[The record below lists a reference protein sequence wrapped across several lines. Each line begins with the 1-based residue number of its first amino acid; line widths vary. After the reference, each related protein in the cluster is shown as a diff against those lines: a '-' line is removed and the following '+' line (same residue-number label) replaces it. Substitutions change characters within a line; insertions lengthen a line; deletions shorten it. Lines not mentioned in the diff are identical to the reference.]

1 MTKKLLLFF
10 TALYLHSLLSLA
22 QQKEI
27 QFKHISTSDGLSQ
40 SSAIAICQD
49 NLGQMWI
56 GTRDGL
62 NKYDGNSFT
71 VYRNNTLANS
81 ISNNDVLSIIQ
92 DRDGDIWIGTYNG
105 LNRYSPQKNVF
116 TTFFKNNGKNSLCNN
131 TILAIKELSNGEIWI
146 GTSNGLSVYN
156 KSKNCFTNFFH
167 QDKNE
172 NSIANNR
179 VNTILETSKKEV
191 FVGTTKGLSKVVSR
205 ENNKILFKTVHS
217 KILNVQ
223 DVIEEENHLLLA
235 TKQHGVLVYNASL
248 NTIKEHQ
255 VNAKIYKN
263 VRRLLYD
270 NQRNLWVGTY
280 NGLFIIT
287 PKNKL
292 ITLKNN
298 VNDTKSLSKNSV
310 KSLFKDKKGSI
321 WVGTYYGG
329 INFWDQSNS
338 NFINYTTSTFK
349 KRLSYSVVS
358 SIEKYKNK
366 YLFFGT
372 EGNGVDIFNIQKNTV
387 LGLYKNIKLQNKNVK
402 SLLVDND
409 LLWIGSFSSGI
420 RLYDIKEEKEIRS
433 PFNSSLKSYL
443 DGIGVY
449 SIKKEKNT
457 YWLGTFG
464 KGLIHYN
471 RETNAFKTYVHD
483 ANNSNSLSN
492 DLIRTIKID
501 SKNNIWVGTQEGLNK
516 ITPSNTIV
524 RFFYNS
530 EIQSGDDITSVFED
544 SKQTIWVGTKAKGL
558 YKLKGDAFQ
567 KVELATKNTSIS
579 SIHSI
584 LEDDDSTIWVSTNQ
598 GIISYHIIKNEIGIY
613 NQKEGIISNEFNDNA
628 SLKFGKSTMYFGG
641 PDGITSFNTSAI
653 KNNNYSPQVILTD
666 FKIKN
671 KSIKIDS
678 SSTVLKNTIQYTDQL
693 SLTHDQGNFSI
704 SFAIPNFINSKNN
717 TYKYRLR
724 GLEEDWVFTSG
735 NSATYTI
742 QNPGKY
748 IFEIKGANNNEVWNT
763 NATELE
769 INVSPAPWRSWWA
782 FLLYGL
788 AIAVALYFLID
799 VQKSKTKLK
808 LELGLEQLEN
818 EKIEETNKAKLQF
831 FTNISHE
838 FRTPLTLILGPLKQ
852 VLGDFKGASAIYKKL
867 LVVENNA
874 NHLLLLINR
883 LMDFRK
889 FENDLFKVEAAE
901 GNIVKF
907 LREIYLSFS
916 EHAKSGDFEYTFST
930 SEEVILVYYDRY
942 KLERVFY
949 NLISNAFRYT
959 PKGGKIHFT
968 VKRIDNLISI
978 AVEDSGVG
986 ISKENKDKIFD
997 RFFEVAINNEPGNTY
1012 TKGTGIGLSIAKNIV
1027 KLHKGSINVK
1037 DNTNGKG
1044 TIFTVQLPLG
1054 KNHFLEEEIIK
1065 DFKFSDDVS
1074 QYVDQLKEPVLI
1086 LEDKLSDAI
1095 VNPAQETILIV
1106 EDNKPLRKFM
1116 KQLLVDD
1123 YNVIEAENGEIA
1135 LKKAIKHSP
1144 NLIVS
1149 DVIMPV
1155 MVGTELCAAIKKN
1168 IKTSHIPIILLTSRT
1183 SLIYRLDGL
1192 ENGADDYIS
1201 KPFDVKEFKLRIRNI
1216 LETQQ
1221 KLREKFTGDLKPN
1234 SSDVVSSMDEKLF
1247 KKALGVVHTN
1257 IANEDFDIPFFCSE
1271 LGVSRTMLF
1280 VKIKA
1285 WTNFTPNEFILHLR
1299 MKRAAELLE
1308 KGQLN
1313 ISQISYK
1320 VGYKNPKYFSKS
1332 FQKKYGESPS
1342 QYQKKF
1348 SEY

>member
-1 MTKKLLLFF
+1 MTKKFF
-10 TALYLHSLLSLA
+10 FFIVVLYTCCLSSFA
-22 QQKEI
+22 QQEEVH
-27 QFKHISTSDGLSQ
+27 FKHISTTEGLSQ
-40 SSAIAICQD
+40 SSAIAIYQD

-62 NKYDGNSFT
+62 NKYDGNTFT
-71 VYRNNTLANS
+71 VYRSNSLANS
-81 ISNNDVLSIIQ
+81 ISNNDILSIIQ
-92 DRDGDIWIGTYNG
+92 DSDGYIWIGTYNG
-105 LNRYSPQKNVF
+105 LNRYNPKKNTF
-116 TTFFKNNGKNSLCNN
+116 TTFFKNREKNSLCNN
-131 TILAIKELSNGEIWI
+131 TVWSIKEISNGEIWI
-146 GTSNGLSVYN
+146 GTSNGLSIYN
-156 KSKNCFTNFFH
+156 KKTNSFTNFFH
-167 QDKNE
+167 QPKSS
-172 NSIANNR
+172 NSLANNH
-179 VNTILETSKKEV
+179 VQAIIETTKKEI
-191 FVGTTKGLSKVVSR
+191 FVGTAKGLSKVVSR
-205 ENNKILFKTVHS
+205 EKNKLFFTTTEAK
-217 KILNVQ
+217 KLNVQ
-223 DVIEEENHLLLA
+223 DILEEENTLLLA
-235 TKQHGVLVYNASL
+235 TKNNGVFIYNDNL
-248 NTIKEHQ
+248 NTIEEHKI
-255 VNAKIYKN
+255 NAKIHQN
-263 VRRLLYD
+263 VRRLIYD
-270 NQRNLWVGTY
+270 NQKNLWIGTY
-280 NGLFIIT
+280 KGIFILT
-287 PKNKL
+287 PENKS
-292 ITLKNN
+292 IVLKNN
-298 VNDTKSLSKNSV
+298 INDAKSLSKNSV

-329 INFWDQSNS
+329 VNFWDQSNS
-338 NFINYTTSTFK
+338 NFINYTTTTYK

-358 SIEKYKNK
+358 SFEKYKNK

-372 EGNGVDIFNIQKNTV
+372 EGNGVDIFNVKENIV
-387 LGLYKNIKLQNKNVK
+387 SEFYKNINLDSKNIK
-402 SLLVDND
+402 SLLVDDN
-409 LLWIGSFSSGI
+409 LLWIGSFNSGI
-420 RLYDIKEEKEIRS
+420 HFYDIIKERQVKGPVSTE
-433 PFNSSLKSYL
+433 LKSYL
-443 DGIGVY
+443 NDIGVY
-449 SIKKEKNT
+449 SIKKEGNL

-464 KGLIHYN
+464 KGLVCYN
-471 RETNAFKTYVHD
+471 KETHTFKTYL
-483 ANNSNSLSN
+483 NNSENPNSLSN

-516 ITPSNTIV
+516 ITNSNKVV

-530 EIQSGDDITSVFED
+530 EIQSGDDISTVFED
-544 SKQTIWVGTKAKGL
+544 SKKTIWIGTKAKGL
-558 YKLKGDAFQ
+558 YKLVGNNFQ
-567 KVELATKNTSIS
+567 KVALSPKGESIS

-584 LEDDDSTIWVSTNQ
+584 LEDDNSTIWISTNQ
-598 GIISYHIIKNEIGIY
+598 GIVSYNTQTNQTTIR

-628 SLKFGKSTMYFGG
+628 SLKIGKSMMYFGG
-641 PDGITSFNTSAI
+641 PEGVTSFNTNTI
-653 KNNNYSPQVILTD
+653 KNNEYAPEVILTD

-671 KSIKIDS
+671 KSVTIDS
-678 SSTVLKNTIQYTDQL
+678 TSVLEKTIQFTEEL
-693 SLTHDQGNFSI
+693 SLNHDQGNFSI
-704 SFAIPNFINSKNN
+704 SFAIPNYINPQNN
-717 TYKYRLR
+717 TYKYRLK
-724 GLEEDWVFTSG
+724 GLEEDWGYTTE

-748 IFEIKGANNNEVWNT
+748 VFEVKGANNNEVWNSST
-763 NATELE
+763 TKLKIKVN
-769 INVSPAPWRSWWA
+769 PAPWRSWWA

-788 AIAVALYFLID
+788 AIAIALYFLINA
-799 VQKSKTKLK
+799 QKSKTKLR

-818 EKIEETNKAKLQF
+818 EKIEEANKAKLQF

-852 VLGDFKGASAIYKKL
+852 VLSDFKGASSIYKTL

-889 FENDLFKVEAAE
+889 FENDLFQMEAAK

-907 LREIYLSFS
+907 LKEIYLSFS
-916 EHAKSGDFEYTFST
+916 EHAKSGGYEYSFST
-930 SEEVILVYYDRY
+930 SKEVILVYYDRY

-959 PKGGKIHFT
+959 PKGGKIHIVIKEEGST
-968 VKRIDNLISI
+968 ILI

-1027 KLHKGSINVK
+1027 KLHKGNIRVS
-1037 DNTNGKG
+1037 DNKSGLG
-1044 TIFTVQLPLG
+1044 TVFTVQLPLG
-1054 KNHFLEEEIIK
+1054 RDHLLEEEIKK

-1074 QYVDQLKEPVLI
+1074 QYVNQLNEPVAI
-1086 LEDKLSDAI
+1086 LEDKLTDAI
-1095 VNPAQETILIV
+1095 VKPEQETILLV
-1106 EDNKPLRKFM
+1106 EDNTALRKFM
-1116 KQLLVDD
+1116 KQLLIDD
-1123 YNVIEAENGEIA
+1123 YNILEAENGEIA
-1135 LKKAIKHSP
+1135 LKKAIKHAP

-1149 DVIMPV
+1149 DVIMPI

-1192 ENGADDYIS
+1192 ESGADDYIS

-1216 LETQQ
+1216 LDTQQ
-1221 KLREKFTGDLKPN
+1221 NFREKFSGELSPT
-1234 SSDVVSSMDEKLF
+1234 SSEVVSSIDEKLF
-1247 KKALGVVHTN
+1247 KKALDVVNSN
-1257 IANEDFDIPFFCSE
+1257 IDNEDFDIPFFCSE

-1313 ISQISYK
+1313 ISQISYN

-1332 FQKKYGESPS
+1332 FQKKYGETPS